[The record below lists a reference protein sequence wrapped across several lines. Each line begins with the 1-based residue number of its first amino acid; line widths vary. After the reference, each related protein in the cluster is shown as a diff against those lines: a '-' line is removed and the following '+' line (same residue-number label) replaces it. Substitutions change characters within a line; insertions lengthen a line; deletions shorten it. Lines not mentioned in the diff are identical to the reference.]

1 MPEHH
6 SETAAMRTRR
16 LAVALVLAALPA
28 SADDWNVGV
37 GGNAWRSGLSD
48 ETGPAGPV
56 LLWDESIPAVV
67 AQQAVTEG
75 NVAVMPRMFDL
86 GDVIGGTDV
95 VAHDLTTG
103 EILWNV
109 QVPASFGDSWRSR
122 VTAIRGGRVF
132 ATRAG
137 NTNAEFLY
145 ALDVADGS
153 ILWVSDDLVTETST
167 ESATFT
173 DAGDVVTTGVSSVIC
188 ISAADGSTV
197 WETPRTCPTSGGC
210 EPIVSKGRVYLWEAG
225 GSGPVVTAFD
235 ATSGDRLYSSLGIGG
250 GFIQQIGLLAGPDG
264 TIYAPR
270 SQNNALTDYFVALED
285 TGAALVE
292 KWRFPMGYVPF
303 ASCGVGPDG
312 SVYTYDREE
321 RLVRLDPATGLP
333 IGAPALITSDFY
345 QPRLAIG
352 ATGTVY
358 VTNGGFS
365 QGRLFAFAPDLA
377 PLFSVAVPNVN
388 VGGPAIGENGVLVV
402 CGTGT
407 DVRAFFTEPPLRL
420 VRFDPGFAGADN
432 TLRATFATPL
442 ARVHFVAGFSSG
454 SPAIPGC
461 PGTTLGIRAPRL
473 LGAAFAD
480 ASGVATLSFRVP
492 ARASGRAVLVQAA
505 ELGNC
510 TVSPVLRHDF
520 P

>member
-1 MPEHH
+1 
-6 SETAAMRTRR
+6 MRPRR

-28 SADDWNVGV
+28 SADDWNTGV
-37 GGNAWRSGLSD
+37 GGNAARSGLSD
-48 ETGPAGPV
+48 EAGPAGPF
-56 LLWDESIPAVV
+56 LLWDESLPAVV

-75 NVAVMPRMFDL
+75 NVAVMPRMFDI
-86 GDVIGGTDV
+86 GDVIGGTDI

-109 QVPASFGDSWRSR
+109 QVPASFGDSWRNR

-132 ATRAG
+132 ATRSG
-137 NTNAEFLY
+137 NANAEFLY
-145 ALDVADGS
+145 ALDAADGS

-173 DAGDVVTTGVSSVIC
+173 AAGDVVTSGVFSVIC

-197 WETPRTCPTSGGC
+197 WETPRTCPSSGGC
-210 EPIVSKGRVYLWEAG
+210 DPIVFGNRVYAWESGGFAG
-225 GSGPVVTAFD
+225 VLVTAFD
-235 ATSGDRLYSSLGIGG
+235 ATTGARLYSSPIIAGGIV
-250 GFIQQIGLLAGPDG
+250 QEIGLLAGPDG

-270 SQNNALTDYFVALED
+270 SQNNPATDYFVALED
-285 TGAALVE
+285 TGAAFVE

-312 SVYTYDREE
+312 SVYTYDRDE

-333 IGAPALITSDFY
+333 VGASALITSDFY

-352 ATGTVY
+352 AAGTVY
-358 VTNGGFS
+358 VTNGGYS
-365 QGRLFAFAPDLA
+365 QGRLFAFAPDLS
-377 PLFSVAVPNVN
+377 PLFSVPVPNVN
-388 VGGPAIGENGVLVV
+388 VGGPALGENGVLVV

-407 DVRAFFTEPPLRL
+407 DVRAYYTEPPLRL
-420 VRFDPGFAGADN
+420 VRFDPGGAGADN

-442 ARVHFVAGFSSG
+442 ARVHFVAGFRNG
-454 SPAIPGC
+454 SPAVPGC
-461 PGTTLGIRAPRL
+461 PGTALGIRAPRL

-480 ASGVATLSFRVP
+480 ALGVATLSFRVP